1 MAGALT
7 KIRHDGVTIYKCQLT
22 ESATATEDGQWINI
36 EGLAPFSIH
45 VSGITTGTVQIRG
58 SNDASKPADNTDDIQ
73 LGSDITADGITEYT
87 VPVRWIKSKV
97 SAYTSGTFIVEF
109 VARNKA

>member
-7 KIRHDGVTIYKCQLT
+7 KIRHNGVTIHRCQLT
-22 ESATATEDGQWINI
+22 ESAVATEDGVWVNI
-36 EGLAPFSIH
+36 EGLSPFSIH

-58 SNDASKPADNTDDIQ
+58 SNDATVPANNTDDIQ

-87 VPVRWIKSKV
+87 VPIRWIKSKV
-97 SAYTSGTFIVEF
+97 SAWTTGTFIVEF
-109 VARNKA
+109 VAKNK